1 MPIRLPLPNRAP
13 DAHQAFGRPD
23 PTRGV
28 FETLLVREG
37 RAQAADLHL
46 QRLAES
52 VAVLYGERLPT
63 DTLARVRSCATALS
77 GPHRVRITALPRA
90 AACRSRSP
98 PNPCRCRP
106 PSAP

>member
-1 MPIRLPLPNRAP
+1 M
-13 DAHQAFGRPD
+13 
-23 PTRGV
+23 

-90 AACRSRSP
+90 GGVQVEISAEPLSLP
-98 PNPCRCRP
+98 P